1 MRGCLGEG
9 EWDELEVWD
18 RHICMCV
25 HAKSLQSCLTVCYPM
40 DCSLLGFS
48 VHGILLARIPEWVA
62 IPFSRGSSWPRDQSW
77 VSHFRQI
84 IYCLHHQGSP
94 VIYTLLCIK
103 YITNENLLYNT
114 VEPHS
119 VLCGDLNGK
128 EIKEKKKKK
137 QRGYM

>member
-62 IPFSRGSSWPRDQSW
+62 IPFSRGLPDP
-77 VSHFRQI
+77 
-84 IYCLHHQGSP
+84 G
-94 VIYTLLCIK
+94 IK
-103 YITNENLLYNT
+103 AESRISGRLFTVCTIREALSYILYY
-114 VEPHS
+114 V
-119 VLCGDLNGK
+119 
-128 EIKEKKKKK
+128 
-137 QRGYM
+137 